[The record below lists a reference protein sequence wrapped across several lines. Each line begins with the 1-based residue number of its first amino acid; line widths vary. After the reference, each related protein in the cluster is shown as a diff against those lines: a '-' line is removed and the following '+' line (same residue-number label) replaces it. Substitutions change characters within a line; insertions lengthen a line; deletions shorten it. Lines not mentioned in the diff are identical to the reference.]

1 MIPGSLAASWP
12 AVRTEMRGFLNI
24 LSCLALFLFLSHYIG
39 GGGGGINNNLV
50 PNLTEVSQL
59 VTEITAWKHG
69 LVIAL
74 WDQSK
79 IHIGYHDYV
88 EEWQHLL
95 NMFGLNPGHL
105 RKIPRIYEIQIFL

>member
-1 MIPGSLAASWP
+1 
-12 AVRTEMRGFLNI
+12 MRGFVNI
-24 LSCLALFLFLSHYIG
+24 LLFLALFLFLSQYIWGAG
-39 GGGGGINNNLV
+39 GGQDNNFAPDL
-50 PNLTEVSQL
+50 PLVSQL
-59 VTEITAWKHG
+59 VTEITAWKYG

-95 NMFGLNPGHL
+95 NMFGLNPGQL
-105 RKIPRIYEIQIFL
+105 RNIPTIYEIQIFL